1 MSVTA
6 PGMLLGFAIAEH
18 CNLRCPHCIRDDVT
32 SVWNLEPDLIASVV
46 DQARDLYGSVL
57 VSLTG
62 GEPLLHAEFP
72 RIIEILAERRVPY
85 RIVSNGW
92 HVQRELP
99 IMRCYA
105 PQAVRLSL
113 SGGTAETHDA
123 ERGRGSFRRLLT
135 AVALFTS
142 ERIPCYLSLVVDR
155 RSRPEIRIAADL
167 AESLGCLGIS
177 FILPQPTPGSAG
189 RNSDLPP
196 EDWFRAKRAVEALA
210 QKPERQSQITLD
222 YGHPFE
228 HVEELCDTFS
238 LRRMYVDAQGRL
250 CTCCQLSDY
259 GSNEAEVVADLHVV
273 TLAEAHDRY
282 VTRLAELRDAQQPD
296 RAHPRLTDPYPC
308 LRCAR
313 ASQKLQWLQDFPQS
327 SWCEAVHGSRPR
339 TSVA

>member
-1 MSVTA
+1 MSVA
-6 PGMLLGFAIAEH
+6 GAGMVLGFAITEH

-32 SVWNLEPDLIASVV
+32 TVRNLEPDLIASVV

-62 GEPLLHAEFP
+62 GEPLLHSEFP
-72 RIIEILAERRVPY
+72 RIIQILAVRGVPY

-92 HVQRELP
+92 HVQRDLP
-99 IMRCYA
+99 VMRRYP

-113 SGGTAETHDA
+113 SGGTTETHDA

-210 QKPERQSQITLD
+210 QEPERQSRITLD

-228 HVEELCDTFS
+228 HDEELCDTFS
-238 LRRMYVDAQGRL
+238 LRRIYVDARGRL
-250 CTCCQLSDY
+250 CMCCQLSDY
-259 GSNEAEVVADLHVV
+259 GFNEVEVVADLHVV
-273 TLAEAHDRY
+273 SLAEAHHRY
-282 VTRLAELRDAQQPD
+282 VTRLAQLRHAQQPD
-296 RAHPRLTDPYPC
+296 PDTPQLTDPFPC

-313 ASQKLQWLQDFPQS
+313 ASQKLHWLKDFPQS
-327 SWCEAVHGSRPR
+327 SWYDAVHCTGSR

>member
-1 MSVTA
+1 
-6 PGMLLGFAIAEH
+6 MLLGFAITEH

-32 SVWNLEPDLIASVV
+32 TVRNLEPDLVASVL

-62 GEPLLHAEFP
+62 GEPLLHSEFP
-72 RIIEILAERRVPY
+72 RIVDILAVRRVPY

-99 IMRCYA
+99 ILLRYP
-105 PQAVRLSL
+105 PQAMRLSL

-123 ERGRGSFRRLLT
+123 ERGSGSFRRLLT
-135 AVALFTS
+135 AVALLTS
-142 ERIPCYLSLVVDR
+142 ERIPCHLSLVIDR
-155 RSRPEIRIAADL
+155 RSHHELRIAADL

-177 FILPQPTPGSAG
+177 FILPQPTPGSAA

-196 EDWFRAKRAVEALA
+196 QEWFRTKRAVEALA
-210 QKPERQSQITLD
+210 RETKRRSHVTLD
-222 YGHPFE
+222 YGYPFDCD
-228 HVEELCDTFS
+228 EELCDTFS
-238 LRRMYVDAQGRL
+238 LQRIYVDACGRL

-259 GSNEAEVVADLHVV
+259 GFNETEVVADLHLV

-282 VTRLAELRDAQQPD
+282 VARLAELRRTQQPEHD
-296 RAHPRLTDPYPC
+296 KPRLTDPFPC

-313 ASQKLQWLQDFPQS
+313 ASHKLDWLQD
-327 SWCEAVHGSRPR
+327 
-339 TSVA
+339 